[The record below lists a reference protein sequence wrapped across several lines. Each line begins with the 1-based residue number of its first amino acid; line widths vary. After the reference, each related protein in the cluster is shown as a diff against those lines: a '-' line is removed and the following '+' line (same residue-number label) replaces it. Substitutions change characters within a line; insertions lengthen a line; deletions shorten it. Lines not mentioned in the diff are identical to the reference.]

1 MQKDV
6 NVLSV
11 DWIVRCIREK
21 CVIALSGSLSEYL
34 SYATLVICR
43 RLQLK
48 RSVISI
54 YIDNENE
61 KNNWSESSVRQKN
74 VVSKLSY
81 ALLAL
86 ICFTWEAHYNK
97 IVIFEKSA
105 Q

>member
-1 MQKDV
+1 
-6 NVLSV
+6 VLSV

-61 KNNWSESSVRQKN
+61 KNN
-74 VVSKLSY
+74 
-81 ALLAL
+81 
-86 ICFTWEAHYNK
+86 
-97 IVIFEKSA
+97 
-105 Q
+105 